1 MRLSFKTYKFVCF
14 KKTLLRTKM
23 KQLNFK
29 SFFLIKKNIFASEIN
44 SNVGYALNN
53 CYNCHVKDTGKVFIC
68 TYR

>member
-1 MRLSFKTYKFVCF
+1 
-14 KKTLLRTKM
+14 M
-23 KQLNFK
+23 KQLSFK